1 MVKAIEPIAI
11 DHPGLAVAGRA
22 VMARRKAVKDIQKDE
37 KENLQIVHV
46 ILDELAG
53 EVDKYEVDGIVI
65 NRTIARGAATMSKFK
80 ELLMERLSVSVPR
93 LGVIIEQCEEESRGE
108 SRITV
113 RIDLV
118 R

>member
-1 MVKAIEPIAI
+1 MVKAIDPIVI
-11 DHPGLAVAGRA
+11 DHPGLAEAGKA
-22 VMARRKAVKDIQKDE
+22 VMARRKAVKDIHKDE
-37 KENLQIVHV
+37 QEQLQIIHV
-46 ILDELAG
+46 ILDELPG

-80 ELLMERLSVSVPR
+80 ELLMERLAVSVPS
-93 LGVIIEQCEEESRGE
+93 LGTIIEQCEEESRGE

-118 R
+118 K